1 MEQTFLIEFSDDVSR
16 EPGTGIVLEKLYV
29 FTTEKAN
36 LIFVKTRHNHRF
48 LLWDKDQPSDKHFS
62 AFEM

>member
-16 EPGTGIVLEKLYV
+16 EPGTGFVLEKLYV

-48 LLWDKDQPSDKHFS
+48 LL
-62 AFEM
+62 